1 MTVATGAVGEAITE
15 LEGEFSEVNA
25 EEDGEGGAY
34 VAVGGIETLSRW
46 LPELLTIE
54 FRVLFNYPHAA
65 IYPFYTT
72 PDLQLAD
79 GGLLPQAIQRVEWRG
94 RALTQISL
102 NSPRWSPQHDSAISK
117 VKQVSRWL
125 QTGEL

>member
-1 MTVATGAVGEAITE
+1 MTVATGAVGEAIIE
-15 LEGEFSEVNA
+15 LEGEFSEVET
-25 EEDGEGGAY
+25 EEDGEGGAF
-34 VAVGGIETLSRW
+34 VAVGGIETVGRW
-46 LPELLTIE
+46 LPELVTIE

-79 GGLLPQAIQRVEWRG
+79 AGPLPQGIQRVEWRG
-94 RALTQISL
+94 RAMTQISL
-102 NSPRWSPQHDSAISK
+102 NSPHWSPQHDSAISK
-117 VKQVSRWL
+117 VKQVRHWL